1 MQSSLVLLEKGVCC
15 DQLRKKK
22 RGRQGRKGK
31 ITQLNAEFQGIS
43 RKEKR
48 AFLNEQCTEIEENYR
63 IVKVR
68 DVFQENSRYQGN
80 ISCKDGHNKGQNWF
94 GPNRS
99 RSD

>member
-1 MQSSLVLLEKGVCC
+1 MQSSLVLLEKDVCC

-48 AFLNEQCTEIEENYR
+48 AFLNEQCTEIEENNRMRKTSDLFKKIGDIREY
-63 IVKVR
+63 
-68 DVFQENSRYQGN
+68 FMQGRA
-80 ISCKDGHNKGQNWF
+80 Q
-94 GPNRS
+94 
-99 RSD
+99 

>member
-48 AFLNEQCTEIEENYR
+48 AFLNEQCTEIEENNRMRKTSNLFKKIGDIREY
-63 IVKVR
+63 
-68 DVFQENSRYQGN
+68 FMQGRA
-80 ISCKDGHNKGQNWF
+80 Q
-94 GPNRS
+94 
-99 RSD
+99 

>member
-48 AFLNEQCTEIEENYR
+48 AFLNEQCTEIEENNRMRKTSDLFKKIGDIREY
-63 IVKVR
+63 
-68 DVFQENSRYQGN
+68 FMQGRA
-80 ISCKDGHNKGQNWF
+80 Q
-94 GPNRS
+94 
-99 RSD
+99 

>member
-48 AFLNEQCTEIEENYR
+48 AFLNEQCTEIEENNR
-63 IVKVR
+63 MRKTSNLFKKIR
-68 DVFQENSRYQGN
+68 DTKGTLHAKAGSIKDRNGMDLTSRRY
-80 ISCKDGHNKGQNWF
+80 
-94 GPNRS
+94 
-99 RSD
+99 